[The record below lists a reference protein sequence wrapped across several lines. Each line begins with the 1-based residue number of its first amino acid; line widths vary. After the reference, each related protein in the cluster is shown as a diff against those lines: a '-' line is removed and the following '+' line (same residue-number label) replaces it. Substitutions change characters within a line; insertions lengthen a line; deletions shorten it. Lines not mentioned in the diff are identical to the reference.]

1 MASPQSPPRL
11 HQAMLCLSSQRY
23 LRARP
28 AVRLLLRGF
37 LRELLL
43 QRPDDVL
50 EFAAGE
56 GGGTG
61 GVGQRGGGPASHSPL
76 CPPPRSVLH
85 PARAAGPDPGGA
97 GEARSGALRGGHS
110 RVSLQ

>member
-1 MASPQSPPRL
+1 MASPQSSPRP
-11 HQAMLCLSSQRY
+11 HQTMLCLSSQRY

-43 QRPDDVL
+43 RRPDDVL

-56 GGGTG
+56 GGEALG
-61 GVGQRGGGPASHSPL
+61 GGRGGQSREGVR
-76 CPPPRSVLH
+76 PPTH
-85 PARAAGPDPGGA
+85 PSAHPPTAYFTQPELPGRIQEELGRPGA
-97 GEARSGALRGGHS
+97 
-110 RVSLQ
+110 VP